1 MPSRSLVGYWKRGA
15 KAEEIKEIQKYL
27 NRALSLSLDADGIFG
42 KMTEAALAKFQAQKG
57 ISPAIGIFGK
67 ITREYINAHP
77 LSN

>member
-1 MPSRSLVGYWKRGA
+1 MPWFRNVEFVPNEKFN
-15 KAEEIKEIQKYL
+15 KEIQKYL